1 MANNKGMYVDG
12 FVLVVP
18 KKNYSAYK
26 KMAEEGAKFWK
37 KCGALEYRECVGDD
51 MNPNMGGEKFLTFP
65 KLTKLKKG
73 EVVWYSFITYKS
85 RAHRDLVN
93 KKVMK
98 EMDKQKDK
106 YKDFKMPFDVKRMSY
121 GGFRVVV
128 NG

>member
-1 MANNKGMYVDG
+1 
-12 FVLVVP
+12 
-18 KKNYSAYK
+18 
-26 KMAEEGAKFWK
+26 MAEEGAKFWK